1 MLAPPAGHYI
11 PSGHLDH
18 VKEVLGAAPP
28 GNSVDRKV
36 SSLKLWLVRSTLF
49 DRALLC
55 CMPCQLP
62 MKVPPSSDVPA
73 ES

>member
-36 SSLKLWLVRSTLF
+36 RSARHSMESDLHSF
-49 DRALLC
+49 D
-55 CMPCQLP
+55 
-62 MKVPPSSDVPA
+62 
-73 ES
+73 